1 MTGSRYP
8 LPRSAI
14 NHRTDFTLAFC
25 RASFTA
31 SGGTTSAFGRDTLGG
46 GHQQAAQAA
55 GKWSLLK
62 RISTFSLSLN
72 ELSLIYTGYIRP
84 FGPNDDSKK
93 SMPYRRIKG
102 RAHPGYTRVILL
114 EATTE
119 GLQMEERGP
128 CMHPELSSMEVADRS
143 FEDNTTLNYDPYF
156 LNFSTLYSYDFMD
169 NITKLY
175 EYDYEFEEGFNSVQ
189 PLPARVILG
198 IVYCLIMLV
207 CGTGNSLLIT
217 AVCRFR
223 ELRCVANVLV
233 ANLALSD
240 LLVAVFCL
248 PFQLDYYI
256 VKNESWGYGDFM
268 CATVNYVRTM
278 SLYVSTNVLVAIAID
293 RFQQE
298 GSQAISNTS
307 VPGALPQSKVQ
318 IRTEWLD
325 EVSDDVLT
333 YYIVVHRPMQQ
344 RRRAW
349 VMIVPVWLTSMIFAL
364 PSAVN
369 SKAWSV
375 RSTKYYQAYYVMMF
389 IIEYLVPIITM
400 TYCHLTLWLKVH
412 RRSCPGNT
420 NERQQQTLA
429 KSRRKTVTLVILSS
443 LFVLCWG
450 PYQGYTLVRDLSPL
464 ILKEKLNTTIF
475 YAVEALA
482 MGNNVV
488 NTVLYVALNA
498 KIRKYIKLM
507 VTESVIYNSLNGNV
521 SGSSSFRACNRPAP
535 IPAVLPP
542 PRPSANLT
550 HPVEPYRE
558 RETTV

>member
-1 MTGSRYP
+1 
-8 LPRSAI
+8 
-14 NHRTDFTLAFC
+14 
-25 RASFTA
+25 
-31 SGGTTSAFGRDTLGG
+31 
-46 GHQQAAQAA
+46 
-55 GKWSLLK
+55 
-62 RISTFSLSLN
+62 
-72 ELSLIYTGYIRP
+72 
-84 FGPNDDSKK
+84 
-93 SMPYRRIKG
+93 
-102 RAHPGYTRVILL
+102 
-114 EATTE
+114 
-119 GLQMEERGP
+119 
-128 CMHPELSSMEVADRS
+128 MEVTEYIDKS
-143 FEDNTTLNYDPYF
+143 FEDNATLNYDPYF
-156 LNFSTLYSYDFMD
+156 LNVSTLYSYDFMD
-169 NITKLY
+169 NISRLY
-175 EYDYEFEEGFNSVQ
+175 EYDYEFEEGFDSVQ

-217 AVCRFR
+217 AVCRFK

-293 RFQQE
+293 R
-298 GSQAISNTS
+298 
-307 VPGALPQSKVQ
+307 
-318 IRTEWLD
+318 
-325 EVSDDVLT
+325 

-349 VMIVPVWLTSMIFAL
+349 VMIIPVWLTSMIFAL

-369 SKAWSV
+369 SKTVMNHRNGTMFCGQAWSV
-375 RSTKYYQAYYVMMF
+375 RSTKYYQAYFVMMF

-420 NERQQQTLA
+420 NQRQQQTLA
-429 KSRRKTVTLVILSS
+429 RSRRKTVTLVILSS

-464 ILKEKLNTTIF
+464 ILKEKLNTAIF

-507 VTESVIYNSLNGNV
+507 VTESVIYNSLNVNV
-521 SGSSSFRACNRPAP
+521 SGSSSFRACNRPAALP
-535 IPAVLPP
+535 AIIPAS
-542 PRPSANLT
+542 RPSLNLT
-550 HPVEPYRE
+550 RPVEIYRE